1 VTSVRVLLWGVGEIG
16 TRAARMLLG
25 RPDHTIIGAV
35 SHQVGEDVGE
45 LVGLQPHGIRVVG
58 SPEALAAVEA
68 DICLLATHQRVPDL
82 APQIEW
88 LLERRIAV
96 IAAGEEMIFPWASH
110 PALADALDRRA
121 RAAGR
126 QVYGTGVNPG
136 FVMDALP
143 LVLTS
148 CCASVERIDVTRAS
162 DFSPYGPAPLRSL
175 GVGLSPEEF
184 ERGLRDGSVDGHIG
198 FRESAGLMARA
209 LGWEIDDYR
218 EEIKPIVA
226 GVERRTRH
234 ITVPPGGVAGCD
246 HWAEALSGGRVVIRL
261 SHPQQVDPG
270 AEQVRVGDFVSI
282 TGDPPMTM
290 EIMPEI
296 EGGQATAARMVNA
309 IPSVLDA
316 PPGLRTMDELSLPFV
331 GGRTRAPSTG
341 GTAVDA

>member
-162 DFSPYGPAPLRSL
+162 DFSPYGPGPLRSL

-226 GVERRTRH
+226 GVERPRSASRAASASRSARARSS
-234 ITVPPGGVAGCD
+234 IGSATVPPCTCSLTPDSIG
-246 HWAEALSGGRVVIRL
+246 S
-261 SHPQQVDPG
+261 
-270 AEQVRVGDFVSI
+270 VSRRP
-282 TGDPPMTM
+282 TRPRCATRCAPRARSSRACFAWSRAP
-290 EIMPEI
+290 MPET
-296 EGGQATAARMVNA
+296 GTTW
-309 IPSVLDA
+309 
-316 PPGLRTMDELSLPFV
+316 PGRWSC
-331 GGRTRAPSTG
+331 
-341 GTAVDA
+341 